1 MQEHCKNILYIL
13 GLKELSF
20 YNYKRYKDINL
31 DRTYPACLCGAA
43 KAYQIKNRQHF
54 LVNLKFFAVND

>member
-1 MQEHCKNILYIL
+1 ML
-13 GLKELSF
+13 GLKELNF

-54 LVNLKFFAVND
+54 LVKLKFLAVND